1 MQTKDIKKVKDIIYK
16 AQNEFCEELDF
27 DYDYNG
33 RELTEDDLNM
43 LEECVNNFA
52 RKLTLLID
60 DEFPYEKPSVREVF
74 NDDDIEIFKQALK
87 DYDNIKCEID
97 TLIVNGYTLEELKD
111 KICDIIGIEE
121 ITNYEEHNFVDF
133 LYCSVGEHDMYLSI
147 LENKDKEL
155 FLANSMEIWVHS
167 DYLGLYYDDELENI
181 ISEYENGYGCCC
193 VCGEEKEDFESAYC
207 DKCWKEEQERLG
219 GSNG

>member
-43 LEECVNNFA
+43 LEECVNNFS

-60 DEFPYEKPSVREVF
+60 DEFPYEKPNIREVF
-74 NDDDIEIFKQALK
+74 NDDDIEVFKQVLK
-87 DYDNIKCEID
+87 DFDEIKCEID
-97 TLIVNGYTLEELKD
+97 TLIIESETLEELKD
-111 KICDIIGIEE
+111 KVLDIYCIDE
-121 ITNYEEHNFVDF
+121 ITNYEENNFID
-133 LYCSVGEHDMYLSI
+133 YIYRSSSEYDMFISI
-147 LENKDKEL
+147 LQDKDKKI
-155 FLANSMEIWVHS
+155 FLSEDLDIWVGADS
-167 DYLGLYYDDELENI
+167 LGLHNVSELEDI
-181 ISEYENGYGCCC
+181 ISEYENGYCCI
-193 VCGEEKEDFESAYC
+193 CGEKKEDFESAYC